1 MKKVVLGILLIG
13 VVVAA
18 VVTFGRRGNSAEEG
32 PLTLYGNVDIRQV
45 AMAFRQGG
53 RLVEVTVEEGDV
65 VSSGDRVAKLDEE
78 PLQQAVAAAE
88 ARLDLAKA
96 RLARLERGSRPQ
108 EIGQAKAGLSEAQ
121 ARLVAAQQE
130 LDRKTGLLSSGASS
144 EREVEAARERRDAAE
159 ARQVGAKQALDLV
172 REGSRSEDIEAGKAE
187 LHLAAAELAMQ
198 RTALADATLLAPTS
212 GVVLTRVLEPG
223 AMISA
228 GAPVAV
234 LSLQAPVVVRAYVAQ
249 DHLGKVPPGTVV
261 EVLSDSSSKSFRGRV
276 GFVSPRAEFTPKT
289 VETPE
294 LRSDLVYRL
303 RIVVEDADAALLQG
317 MPVTVRLLSDGPADG
332 SS

>member
-1 MKKVVLGILLIG
+1 MKKVVLAILLIG
-13 VVVAA
+13 VVAALVVA
-18 VVTFGRRGNSAEEG
+18 FGRSSIDSEEET
-32 PLTLYGNVDIRQV
+32 LTLYGNVDIRQV

-53 RLVEVTVEEGDV
+53 RLAEVAVEEGDV
-65 VSSGDRVAKLDEE
+65 LSPGDRVAELDAE
-78 PLQQAVAAAE
+78 PLQQGVAAAE

-96 RLARLERGSRPQ
+96 RLQRLERGSRPQ
-108 EIGQAKAGLSEAQ
+108 EVGQARATVSEAQ
-121 ARLVAAQQE
+121 ARLLAAQQE
-130 LDRKTGLLSSGASS
+130 LDRKSGLLSSGASS
-144 EREVEAARERRDAAE
+144 DREVEAARERRDAAE
-159 ARQVGAKQALDLV
+159 ARLMAARQALDLL
-172 REGSRSEDIEAGKAE
+172 REGSRGEDIDAGRAEVHLAEAE
-187 LHLAAAELAMQ
+187 LEMR
-198 RTALADATLLAPTS
+198 RTALADASLLAPAS

-223 AMISA
+223 AMVSA

-234 LSLQAPVVVRAYVAQ
+234 LSLQDPVVVRAYVAQ
-249 DHLGKVPPGTVV
+249 DHLGMVPPGTVV

-317 MPVTVRLLSDGPADG
+317 MPVTVRLLSDRPAAEP
-332 SS
+332 S